1 MSKEAIQISFQN
13 LIGMLGSL
21 IAAMSLSVASGFQ
34 NLIGML
40 GRAS

>member
-1 MSKEAIQISFQN
+1 MILDSQFQN

-21 IAAMSLSVASGFQ
+21 YTQLYPYLICMFQ

-40 GRAS
+40 GRH